1 MPHAKPMS
9 QHLRVFL
16 ASPGDVADERA
27 LVRHLLKD
35 ELPYDPLLHGR
46 VTFDVVSWDDPTT
59 PIALPA
65 RLTARFESQ
74 GGGRRLRFG

>member
-1 MPHAKPMS
+1 MASAIPPP

-35 ELPYDPLLHGR
+35 ELPYDPFLRGR
-46 VTFDVVSWDDPTT
+46 VRGAVTKASKSSH
-59 PIALPA
+59 IASRGPEQQQA
-65 RLTARFESQ
+65 GSC
-74 GGGRRLRFG
+74 